1 MLMICYGKNK
11 TENHHISFK
20 ATSFSTFRR
29 VEQKYYVTDGT
40 TGQYNEAVKFCSD
53 AGGKVVLPS
62 SKEENQVLAKMLL
75 NFSSPSF
82 IRATDRVEEGK
93 FVDDEENPLIF
104 TGWGT
109 GQPDDYK
116 GAQDCT
122 IIFSSGIWD
131 DNSCNGNFI
140 ITCEIQDK

>member
-1 MLMICYGKNK
+1 MIGYVKNK
-11 TENHHISFK
+11 TKNHNISSK

-40 TGQYNEAVKFCSD
+40 TGQYDEAVKFCSD
-53 AGGKVVLPS
+53 AGGKVVLPR

-75 NFSSPSF
+75 SFSSQSF

-93 FVDDEENPLIF
+93 FVDHEGNPLIF
-104 TGWGT
+104 TNWGS

-122 IIFSSGIWD
+122 IVLNSGIWD
-131 DNSCNGNFI
+131 DNSCNGNFLI
-140 ITCEIQDK
+140 MCEIQN